1 MANPKKSAV
10 KKVAA
15 KKTPVKK
22 AVAPKATAK
31 KTATAKKPVAKKPL
45 AKKTTNNKQLI
56 KKGSKLACHV
66 CGFAITVDNI
76 TGIVEEDLLICCDT
90 PMHHKTPT
98 AKKK

>member
-1 MANPKKSAV
+1 MTSPKKTV
-10 KKVAA
+10 RKKVAA

-31 KTATAKKPVAKKPL
+31 KTATAKKPVAKK
-45 AKKTTNNKQLI
+45 TTNNKPVI

-76 TGIVEEDLLICCDT
+76 SGIVEEDLLICCDT
-90 PMHHKTPT
+90 PMHHKTAT

>member
-1 MANPKKSAV
+1 MANPKKTVV

-22 AVAPKATAK
+22 TVAPKATAK
-31 KTATAKKPVAKKPL
+31 KTATAKKPVV
-45 AKKTTNNKQLI
+45 KKTTNNKPVI

-76 TGIVEEDLLICCDT
+76 SGMVEEDLLICCDT
-90 PMHHKTPT
+90 PMLHKTTT